1 MDATDTKQVG
11 ETELASLFLIAA
23 FCRRPNDRL
32 LKMGY
37 FPFPGYS
44 FYINGIYQCGLLT
57 MARFIYIVGTIT
69 NKSGLWS
76 ISFNSTSRV

>member
-1 MDATDTKQVG
+1 MTA
-11 ETELASLFLIAA
+11 
-23 FCRRPNDRL
+23 C

-37 FPFPGYS
+37 FSKPGYS
-44 FYINGIYQCGLLT
+44 FYINGIYQRGLLA
-57 MARFIYIVGTIT
+57 MACFIYIVGTIT